1 MVKSLDAEAEKC
13 IQVLGQAVTMKR
25 RPVGGGVWGVQGG
38 RGRGQEARGKGISS
52 EHSISSWP

>member
-13 IQVLGQAVTMKR
+13 IQALGGQ
-25 RPVGGGVWGVQGG
+25 PPQGGDLQGGLGVQGG
-38 RGRGQEARGKGISS
+38 RGRGQQAQGKGISS